1 MQTKTRQEVEILK
14 EVRAL
19 PEIIQEKILKII
31 QFFRSEIII
40 SESLEETATD
50 DFLSVCGTW
59 EDKRSVDEQINDI
72 YSSRKST
79 NRMEKVF

>member
-14 EVRAL
+14 EIRAL

-31 QFFRSEIII
+31 QFFRSEILI

>member
-14 EVRAL
+14 EIRAL

-31 QFFRSEIII
+31 QFFKSEIII
-40 SESLEETATD
+40 SESVEETATD

-59 EDKRSVDEQINDI
+59 EDKRSVDEQINNI

>member
-1 MQTKTRQEVEILK
+1 MQTQTRQEVEILK
-14 EVRAL
+14 EIRAL
-19 PEIIQEKILKII
+19 PEMVQEKILKII
-31 QFFRSEIII
+31 HFFRSEIII

-72 YSSRKST
+72 YSSRKSA
-79 NRMEKVF
+79 NRMEEVF

>member
-14 EVRAL
+14 EIRDL
-19 PEIIQEKILKII
+19 PEIVQEKILKII
-31 QFFRSEIII
+31 HFFRSEIII

-79 NRMEKVF
+79 NRTEKVF

>member
-14 EVRAL
+14 EIRAL
-19 PEIIQEKILKII
+19 PEIVQEKILKII

-79 NRMEKVF
+79 NRTEKVF

>member
-14 EVRAL
+14 EIRAL
-19 PEIIQEKILKII
+19 PEIVQEKILKII

-59 EDKRSVDEQINDI
+59 EDKRSVDAQINDI
-72 YSSRKST
+72 YLKTLKS
-79 NRMEKVF
+79 M

>member
-14 EVRAL
+14 EIRAL
-19 PEIIQEKILKII
+19 PEIVQEKILKII
-31 QFFRSEIII
+31 QFFRSEIIL

-79 NRMEKVF
+79 NRMERVF

>member
-1 MQTKTRQEVEILK
+1 MQTQTRQEVEILK
-14 EVRAL
+14 EIRAP
-19 PEIIQEKILKII
+19 PEIVQEKILKII
-31 QFFRSEIII
+31 HFFRSEIII

-72 YSSRKST
+72 YSSRKSA
-79 NRMEKVF
+79 NRREEVF

>member
-1 MQTKTRQEVEILK
+1 MQTKTKQEEEIL
-14 EVRAL
+14 EEIRAL

-59 EDKRSVDEQINDI
+59 EDKRSVDDQINDI